1 MRRPE
6 GCVWKHNW
14 NLLRSSRAYKDGRR
28 SFAKLKNINRCGAS
42 QSSSLSLSL
51 ATRESSEVERGGGVV
66 VVAGA
71 EGELLELGGELGEV
85 GVVVSVERGVDVVG
99 HVPGAVVKVA

>member
-1 MRRPE
+1 M
-6 GCVWKHNW
+6 
-14 NLLRSSRAYKDGRR
+14 
-28 SFAKLKNINRCGAS
+28 AS

-51 ATRESSEVERGGGVV
+51 ATQKSSEVERGGGVV

-71 EGELLELGGELGEV
+71 QGELLELGGELGEV

-99 HVPGAVVKVA
+99 HVPGAVVKVACNCHIFK